1 MKNRYLNAACQEEFM
16 ARRSGVL
23 GSEVVCAGRG
33 EKGTDI
39 VLSGLSRL
47 MTYKYVDVVLLAS
60 VAAAFGMLLAV
71 SALS

>member
-1 MKNRYLNAACQEEFM
+1 M

-23 GSEVVCAGRG
+23 GSELLSVGVG
-33 EKGTDI
+33 EDNKDEDV

-60 VAAAFGMLLAV
+60 VAAAFGMLLVA
-71 SALS
+71 SSLG

>member
-1 MKNRYLNAACQEEFM
+1 M
-16 ARRSGVL
+16 